1 MSTTLLDVDAVRK
14 RFSSLQG
21 GFAFLDAPGGSQ
33 VPDEVGDAIAR
44 TLREASANLGA
55 PYETGYRVEAILN
68 QARADAGRFLG
79 CSSDDVVFG
88 TNMTT
93 LDFALSR
100 TASRDWKEGDRI
112 LVSRLDHDGGVA
124 PWIELAA
131 DRGFEVDWIDVTDDL
146 RLDFDDLERK
156 LDERTR
162 VVAFVYASNAVGTIT
177 DAQRV
182 AELARAAGAL
192 SWVDAVHYAAH
203 ETIDVEAIGC
213 DVLLCSPYKYCG
225 PHLGLAYGR
234 HELLES
240 WRPYK
245 ARPAGTTPVGRK
257 FETGTA
263 PYELL
268 AGFSA
273 TIDYLD
279 SIGGL
284 DVLRTY
290 ERDLGKRFLD
300 TLPESVTVYGLQTME
315 GRVPTFLLNV
325 DGVPAAE
332 VATTMASRGYGVW
345 AHDSWYSLGLR
356 EKLPYPQDA
365 VRVGFIHYNTV
376 DEVDGFVAELA
387 SLSK

>member
-1 MSTTLLDVDAVRK
+1 
-14 RFSSLQG
+14 
-21 GFAFLDAPGGSQ
+21 
-33 VPDEVGDAIAR
+33 
-44 TLREASANLGA
+44 
-55 PYETGYRVEAILN
+55 
-68 QARADAGRFLG
+68 
-79 CSSDDVVFG
+79 
-88 TNMTT
+88 MTT

-131 DRGFEVDWIDVTDDL
+131 DRGFDVDWIDVTDDL
-146 RLDFDDLERK
+146 RLDFADLERK
-156 LDERTR
+156 LDERVR

-177 DAQRV
+177 DAHRV

-203 ETIDVEAIGC
+203 EPIDVAAIGC
-213 DVLLCSPYKYCG
+213 DVLLCSPYKFCG

-245 ARPAGTTPVGRK
+245 ARPAGSTPVGRK

-273 TIDYLD
+273 TIAYLD

-284 DVLRTY
+284 EVLRAY
-290 ERDLGKRFLD
+290 ERDLGQRFLD
-300 TLPESVTVYGLQTME
+300 GLPESVTVYGPQTMD
-315 GRVPTFLLNV
+315 GRVPTFLLNI
-325 DGVPAAE
+325 DGVEAAD

-345 AHDSWYSLGLR
+345 AHDNWYSLGLR
-356 EKLPYPQDA
+356 EKLAYPGNA

-376 DEVDGFVAELA
+376 DEVDGFVSELGR
-387 SLSK
+387 L